1 MVSRSLVAYYNPV
14 EVERMYT
21 EHISEN
27 VKIEET
33 KEQKVS
39 TGVYAWLMNVA
50 GRVKG
55 EDRNKKILEISDKTT
70 KQAIDLVK
78 EFIDNRNDI
87 PQLSELPDTNSSI
100 YKYSGKVVIDAEEFH
115 DADENTIV
123 EVTGDDDGTEFYG
136 FTSFSNWVDGN
147 SNSLLFRAADSDDS
161 EYSVTA
167 LAVPMNNSP
176 DERGYPLNF
185 TIIYMGEN

>member
-78 EFIDNRNDI
+78 EFIDNRDDI
-87 PQLSELPDTNSSI
+87 PRFSELPDTNSSI
-100 YKYSGKVVIDAEEFH
+100 YKYSGEVVIDAEEFH
-115 DADENTIV
+115 DADEDTIV

-136 FTSFSNWVDGN
+136 FTSFSN
-147 SNSLLFRAADSDDS
+147 
-161 EYSVTA
+161 
-167 LAVPMNNSP
+167 
-176 DERGYPLNF
+176 
-185 TIIYMGEN
+185 